1 MPIGLPLLRNYINAA
16 SQIEVRKPAFS
27 KNVSKDL
34 SHTINNIMGVNK
46 NGGEIAIMQKL
57 SEAPESIFKPLISIL
72 TTPQKPTSL
81 EQLRAFRRN
90 LYLICKKNPEAR
102 AYIESLTQF
111 LNENKEAGNL
121 INRIGKGIGN
131 YINVF
136 INSKSFK
143 KGLGGKTRE
152 DYKSATNAIMEKLN
166 SDNLNTHLQN
176 FFKYITNNK

>member
-1 MPIGLPLLRNYINAA
+1 M
-16 SQIEVRKPAFS
+16 
-27 KNVSKDL
+27 
-34 SHTINNIMGVNK
+34 
-46 NGGEIAIMQKL
+46 
-57 SEAPESIFKPLISIL
+57 
-72 TTPQKPTSL
+72 
-81 EQLRAFRRN
+81 
-90 LYLICKKNPEAR
+90 
-102 AYIESLTQF
+102 
-111 LNENKEAGNL
+111 NENKEAGSL

>member
-1 MPIGLPLLRNYINAA
+1 
-16 SQIEVRKPAFS
+16 
-27 KNVSKDL
+27 
-34 SHTINNIMGVNK
+34 MGVNK

-111 LNENKEAGNL
+111 LNENKEAGSL